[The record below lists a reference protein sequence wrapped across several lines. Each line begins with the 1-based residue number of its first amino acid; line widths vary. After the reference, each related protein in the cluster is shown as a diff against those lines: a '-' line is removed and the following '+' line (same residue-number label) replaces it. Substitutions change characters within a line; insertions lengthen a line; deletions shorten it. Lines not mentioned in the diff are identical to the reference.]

1 MRIAHLLP
9 TSAVFPLVKHNG
21 RYEWALRLAKLQVA
35 SGHEV
40 TIFAGNKSGEGTVT
54 WRTTEPSDA
63 SKRERNLELLHLAFE
78 DDSFDVYH
86 SHFDSLHYRSEERR
100 VGKECRSRW

>member
-54 WRTTEPSDA
+54 WRTTE
-63 SKRERNLELLHLAFE
+63 
-78 DDSFDVYH
+78 
-86 SHFDSLHYRSEERR
+86 RR
-100 VGKECRSRW
+100 VEARTESRTLTSCL